1 MQDDDQM
8 KHGRKRGKWASWLLG
23 AALFLLV
30 MAFFGEET
38 PAPSGVRLQTAV
50 PTATPSP
57 TPTLKLVSIK
67 ATTTPVVTTTAEVAT
82 TAVATTPAT
91 ATPSPT
97 VAPTS
102 TATEAPS
109 PAPTTPVAVTSLS
122 AEPSVQRQVARSD
135 AEITLVVT
143 FNAVCVENQHVGK
156 NWTQEYF
163 LFAESVPE
171 QVAVRLRV
179 GDELCLRAVI
189 AENDKRPDIGADE
202 TYLTITKDVLTSPLV
217 VEKTVLVTENAGRY
231 AGYSAE
237 WTVTYTI
244 TVLTEDGATGGEQ
257 Q

>member
-8 KHGRKRGKWASWLLG
+8 KHGRKRRKWASWLLG

-57 TPTLKLVSIK
+57 TPTLKLVSLK
-67 ATTTPVVTTTAEVAT
+67 ATTTPVVAT

-97 VAPTS
+97 VAPTA
-102 TATEAPS
+102 TATEAPTI
-109 PAPTTPVAVTSLS
+109 APSAASAA

-143 FNAVCVENQHVGK
+143 FDAVCVENQHVGK

-171 QVAVRLRV
+171 QVAVRLCV

-189 AENDKRPDIGADE
+189 AENDKRPDIGEDE
-202 TYLTITKDVLTSPLV
+202 TYLTITEDVWTSPLV

-231 AGYSAE
+231 AGCSAE

>member
-8 KHGRKRGKWASWLLG
+8 KHGRKRRKWASWLLG

-67 ATTTPVVTTTAEVAT
+67 ATTPAVVTTTPVVTPT
-82 TAVATTPAT
+82 AT

-97 VAPTS
+97 VALTS

-189 AENDKRPDIGADE
+189 AENDKRPDIGEDE
-202 TYLTITKDVLTSPLV
+202 TYLTITEDVWTSPLV

-231 AGYSAE
+231 AGCSAE